1 MAEKRKS
8 ENNLVLQQ
16 GEGQRPDG
24 RFYYRYTDNEGERHV
39 VYAWR
44 LRPQDPTPPGKKAA
58 ASLRELEEQ
67 IKKDLAAGVKSWENN
82 VTLGELIE
90 DYMQSKRNKGI
101 WRVSTAYNN
110 GTLYD
115 AYIKKRIGRKRLNL
129 LKRSDFESFYL
140 DLANRDCLKNG
151 TIASIKNLID
161 PVLELA
167 VTDGLIQRNFAKGI
181 ASDVMQG
188 NRKGRAEKRE
198 PLEPSQQEMLL
209 RYIKENRSQEDYN
222 LFYLLAWTGCRLNE
236 MLALSWLDIDFKNET
251 IKISK
256 SLSYTRNIDDSF
268 SLTAPKTEAGNRIVP
283 MLADVKEI
291 LQDMKPNVVFRSA
304 STKERGA
311 FLFKTRTGNFVNAT
325 NIDAKLRRIARDFQQ
340 DTGQKLPDNFCCHT
354 FRHSFCCWLCEN
366 VEGANSA
373 GDLKY
378 IQRIMG
384 HANAQVTLDVYSAV
398 RPESHQGRTEKLK
411 KCSKRA

>member
-1 MAEKRKS
+1 MADKRKS

-167 VTDGLIQRNFAKGI
+167 VTDGLIQRNYAKGI
-181 ASDVMQG
+181 ASDDDLLAFRDKLKE
-188 NRKGRAEKRE
+188 RKG
-198 PLEPSQQEMLL
+198 
-209 RYIKENRSQEDYN
+209 
-222 LFYLLAWTGCRLNE
+222 
-236 MLALSWLDIDFKNET
+236 
-251 IKISK
+251 
-256 SLSYTRNIDDSF
+256 
-268 SLTAPKTEAGNRIVP
+268 
-283 MLADVKEI
+283 
-291 LQDMKPNVVFRSA
+291 
-304 STKERGA
+304 TK
-311 FLFKTRTGNFVNAT
+311 L
-325 NIDAKLRRIARDFQQ
+325 
-340 DTGQKLPDNFCCHT
+340 
-354 FRHSFCCWLCEN
+354 
-366 VEGANSA
+366 
-373 GDLKY
+373 
-378 IQRIMG
+378 
-384 HANAQVTLDVYSAV
+384 
-398 RPESHQGRTEKLK
+398 
-411 KCSKRA
+411 